1 MNYAAIGSVFAVLVM
16 IIGGP
21 LLASAAVGFL
31 YGEEVASVFAGI
43 GLLFVLIGGGVH
55 LLLTRFDRT
64 VRVREGFLIT
74 TLTYFVLGLL
84 CTLPFMVSSV
94 NVTQSF
100 TDAAFESF
108 SGLTTTGATVLTG
121 LEELPRTFLF
131 YRASLQWI
139 GGMGI
144 IVLAVAILPMLGIGG
159 MQLFRA
165 EAPGTITDTSL
176 KPRIAEAAKSL
187 WLLYLMLTLACALA
201 YWVAGMSFFDAVCHS
216 FTTVAIGGFSNYD
229 ASIGHF
235 DEPMIETVAIMFM
248 LLAGL
253 NFSLHYRA
261 IIVKTDIREYFR
273 DPEARTYAIFIVA
286 VTLLVMLRLA
296 MAEEMAGSAFRDAL
310 FQAVSF
316 ATTTGYTTTAVDNW
330 PLLCPVL
337 LVLASFVGGCVGST
351 AGGIKIYRVLVVMQQ
366 GVREVRRLI
375 LPDGVFTVKLGSEV
389 VADRVIEAV
398 WGFVTMYGLL
408 FLFLLTCVLM
418 VSDLDIKS
426 AFSAVAACLNNLG
439 PGLGEVANHYASLN
453 APTKWLLI
461 LAMVLGRLEIF
472 TLLVLLA
479 PRYWYR

>member
-1 MNYAAIGSVFAVLVM
+1 M
-16 IIGGP
+16 
-21 LLASAAVGFL
+21 
-31 YGEEVASVFAGI
+31 
-43 GLLFVLIGGGVH
+43 LIGGSVH

-187 WLLYLMLTLACALA
+187 WLLYLMLTIACALA

-235 DEPMIETVAIMFM
+235 DEPMIQTVAIMFM
-248 LLAGL
+248 LLAGAQFL
-253 NFSLHYRA
+253 TALSCDHR
-261 IIVKTDIREYFR
+261 KKR
-273 DPEARTYAIFIVA
+273 IFVSIS
-286 VTLLVMLRLA
+286 VTQKR
-296 MAEEMAGSAFRDAL
+296 
-310 FQAVSF
+310 
-316 ATTTGYTTTAVDNW
+316 
-330 PLLCPVL
+330 
-337 LVLASFVGGCVGST
+337 
-351 AGGIKIYRVLVVMQQ
+351 
-366 GVREVRRLI
+366 
-375 LPDGVFTVKLGSEV
+375 
-389 VADRVIEAV
+389 
-398 WGFVTMYGLL
+398 
-408 FLFLLTCVLM
+408 
-418 VSDLDIKS
+418 
-426 AFSAVAACLNNLG
+426 G
-439 PGLGEVANHYASLN
+439 PMPSSSS
-453 APTKWLLI
+453 
-461 LAMVLGRLEIF
+461 R
-472 TLLVLLA
+472 
-479 PRYWYR
+479 

>member
-1 MNYAAIGSVFAVLVM
+1 MNYAAVGSVLAVLVM
-16 IIGGP
+16 ILGGP
-21 LLASAAVGFL
+21 MLASAIVGFL
-31 YGEEVASVFAGI
+31 YDEEAAQIFAGL
-43 GLLFVLIGGGVH
+43 GLLLILIGGLVH
-55 LLLTRFDRT
+55 LILARFDRT
-64 VRVREGFLIT
+64 IRVREGFFIT

-84 CTLPFMVSSV
+84 CALPFMFSSV
-94 NVTQSF
+94 VVAPSF

-121 LEELPRTFLF
+121 LEALPRSFLF

-187 WLLYLMLTLACALA
+187 WILYLALTVACALS
-201 YWVAGMSFFDAVCHS
+201 YWIAGMSFFDAICHS

-235 DEPMIETVAIMFM
+235 DEPMIETVAILFM
-248 LLAGL
+248 LMAGL

-261 IIVKTDIREYFR
+261 ILVKTDIREYFR
-273 DPEARTYAIFIVA
+273 DPEARAYALFLVA
-286 VTLLVMLRLA
+286 VTALVTSRLA
-296 MAEEMAGSAFRDAL
+296 MAGNMTEGGFRDAL
-310 FQAVSF
+310 FQAISF
-316 ATTTGYTTTAVDNW
+316 ATTTGYTTTSVDTW
-330 PLLCPVL
+330 PLLCPVV

-351 AGGIKIYRVLVVMQQ
+351 AGGVKIYRVLVVMQQ
-366 GVREVRRLI
+366 GVREIRRLI
-375 LPDGVFTVKLGSEV
+375 LPDGVFTVKLGADV
-389 VADRVIEAV
+389 VDDRVIEAV

-408 FLFLLTCVLM
+408 FVFFLTCVLM

-439 PGLGEVANHYASLN
+439 PGLGEVAHHYASLN

>member
-1 MNYAAIGSVFAVLVM
+1 MNYAAVGSVLAVLVM
-16 IIGGP
+16 ITGGP
-21 LLASAAVGFL
+21 MLASALVGFL
-31 YGEEVASVFAGI
+31 YAEDMAKVFAGL
-43 GLLFVLIGGGVH
+43 GLLLILVGGLTHLVLS
-55 LLLTRFDRT
+55 RFDRT
-64 VRVREGFLIT
+64 VRVREGFFIT

-84 CTLPFMVSSV
+84 CTLPFMVSPV
-94 NVTQSF
+94 GVVPSF

-121 LEELPRTFLF
+121 LEELPRSILF

-187 WLLYLMLTLACALA
+187 WILYLALTIACALA
-201 YWVAGMSFFDAVCHS
+201 YWAAGMSLFDAICHS

-229 ASIGHF
+229 ASIGYF
-235 DEPMIETVAIMFM
+235 DEPMIEMVAILFM
-248 LLAGL
+248 LMAGL

-273 DPEARTYAIFIVA
+273 DPEARTYAFFLVA
-286 VTLLVMLRLA
+286 VTVLVTSRLA
-296 MAEEMAGSAFRDAL
+296 MADDMTGSGFRDAL

-316 ATTTGYTTTAVDNW
+316 ATTTGYTTTSVDGW
-330 PLLCPVL
+330 PLLCPVV

-351 AGGIKIYRVLVVMQQ
+351 AGGVKIYRVLVVMQQ
-366 GVREVRRLI
+366 GVREIRRLI
-375 LPDGVFTVKLGSEV
+375 LPDGVFTVKLGTDV
-389 VADRVIEAV
+389 VDDRVIEAV

-408 FLFLLTCVLM
+408 FVFILTCVLM

-439 PGLGEVANHYASLN
+439 PGLGEVAHQYASLN
-453 APTKWLLI
+453 APTKCLLI
-461 LAMVLGRLEIF
+461 FAMVLGRLEIF